1 MHHRAGYSLV
11 ELLVALAI
19 IGILAAIA
27 IPAYQGYLNTARE
40 GVLNHNVATMRVFQ
54 EDFRIRTGSYSDEDW
69 EPGDGPTE
77 TGWQPEQDGRNVRYE
92 VTVADDGRSYT
103 VTATD
108 DDSGISVSRTFP

>member
-1 MHHRAGYSLV
+1 MRKRAGFSLV

-27 IPAYQGYLNTARE
+27 IPAYQGYLASARE
-40 GVLNHNVATMRVFQ
+40 SVLNHNIATMRVFQ

-77 TGWQPEQDGRNVRYE
+77 TGWRPEQEGRDVRYE
-92 VTVADDGRSYT
+92 VTVAEDGGSYT

-108 DDSGISVSRTFP
+108 AGTDTSVSRTFP